1 MKAQILDITGKKA
14 KDLTLPKCF
23 NETVRADLIQKII
36 EAKKV
41 KQPYG
46 CSPLAGNQY
55 SASGKMI
62 HQRKVWKSQYGRGM
76 SRIPRKIMS
85 VRGSQ
90 FNWVGATV
98 PNTRGG
104 RRAHPP
110 KPVSM
115 MSLPGINKKELKL
128 ALMSALSATT
138 NGKLLIKRYASL
150 ADKKVESL
158 PLVVESKFAELKTKD
173 MINSV
178 KAILGEDLSHL
189 AIQKKSIRAGIGKM
203 RGRKY
208 KSTAGLLLV
217 IASDEKVKTTA
228 FDVQT
233 VKKLGV
239 NDLANGGVGRLTLYT
254 EKAIEELKNKFEGK
268 KEWKH

>member
-1 MKAQILDITGKKA
+1 MKAQILDITGKKT

-23 NETVRADLIQKII
+23 NEAVRADLIQKII
-36 EAKKV
+36 EAKKT
-41 KQPYG
+41 KQPYA
-46 CSPLAGNQY
+46 PNVDAGNSY
-55 SASGKMI
+55 SASGKLK
-62 HQRKVWKSQYGRGM
+62 HHRKVWKSQYGRGM
-76 SRIPRKIMS
+76 SRIPRKTMS

-110 KPVSM
+110 KVASM
-115 MSLPGINKKELKL
+115 LSLANINKKELKL

-138 NGKLLIKRYASL
+138 NGDLLVKRYASL
-150 ADKKVESL
+150 EGKKVESL
-158 PLVVESKFAELKTKD
+158 PLVVESKFTELKSKD
-173 MINSV
+173 MIKAV
-178 KAILGEDLSHL
+178 KAIVGEELSHL
-189 AIQKKSIRAGIGKM
+189 AIQKKSIRAGLGKL

-208 KSTAGLLLV
+208 KSNAGLLLV
-217 IASDEKVKTTA
+217 TGKDEEVKTTA

-233 VKKLGV
+233 VAKLGV
-239 NDLANGGVGRLTLYT
+239 NDLAKGGVARLTLYT

-268 KEWKH
+268 KE